1 MDIEE
6 VLKKWNGG
14 FLRGAKKALADILG
28 VPDTSVSHWIAGRA
42 TPSEKHIKKMSK
54 LFELTEEE
62 IKKAFQNSSSSLEQ
76 KEEIM
81 FIPVLGISSATEE
94 KFILEELESYLP
106 IKKSAK
112 KQFAVRVEGNCMV
125 DPQDPQNSIYSG
137 NYVIVDPEAAAVS
150 GDVVLARIGGE
161 YSTIKRFFPHEKEVR
176 LIPDNPKCKTL
187 IYSIKDVEIVGK
199 VVNVYRPIKR
209 KKERI

>member
-1 MDIEE
+1 MTIEE
-6 VLKKWNGG
+6 VLKNWNGG
-14 FLRGAKKALADILG
+14 FLRGAKKALADALG
-28 VPDTSVSHWIAGRA
+28 VPDASVSHWIAGRA
-42 TPSEKHIKKMSK
+42 SPSEKHIKKMAK
-54 LFELTEEE
+54 LFRFSEEE
-62 IKKAFQNSSSSLEQ
+62 IKKLFQNSSSSLEQ
-76 KEEIM
+76 KEEVV

-137 NYVIVDPEAAAVS
+137 NYVIIDPDAEIIS
-150 GDVVLARIGGE
+150 GDVVLARIDDE
-161 YSTIKRFFPHEKEVR
+161 YSTIKRFFPHDKEIR

-187 IYSIKDVEIVGK
+187 IYAINQVKIVGK

>member
-1 MDIEE
+1 MNIEE

-14 FLRGAKKALADILG
+14 FLRGAKKALADALG

-42 TPSEKHIKKMSK
+42 EPSEKHIKKMSK
-54 LFELTEEE
+54 LFSLSEEE
-62 IKKAFQNSSSSLEQ
+62 IKKAFRNSSSSLEQ
-76 KEEIM
+76 KEEVM

-125 DPQDPQNSIYSG
+125 DPQDPQNSIYNG
-137 NYVIVDPEAAAVS
+137 NYVIVDPDAIAIS

-187 IYSIKDVEIVGK
+187 IYSIKEIEIVGK

-209 KKERI
+209 KKERS